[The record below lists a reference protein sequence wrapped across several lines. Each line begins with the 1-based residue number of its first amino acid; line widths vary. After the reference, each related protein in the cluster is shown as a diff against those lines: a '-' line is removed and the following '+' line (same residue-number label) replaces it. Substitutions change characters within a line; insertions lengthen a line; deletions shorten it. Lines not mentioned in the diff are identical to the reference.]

1 MTGSNGNSSFI
12 THLECSNCDRRLD
25 HRDIHT
31 VCPSCGKTLLARYDL
46 DKARRSLTRDSFLK
60 REHTMWRYREL
71 LPVLSDGNV
80 ASLGEGYT
88 PILHLKHHAA
98 SLGIKEVCIKEESY
112 NPTGSFKARG
122 LSMAVSR
129 AKELGIAEACMPT
142 AGNAGAALAAY
153 GAAAGIASHI
163 YMPDDTPRVNI
174 DECRIYGADVHLV
187 PGNISDA
194 AKAMNAGRVGKSWF
208 DMSTLKEP
216 YRLEGKK
223 TLGFEI
229 AEHYGWR
236 LPDVVIYPTG
246 GGTGLIGMWKAFEE
260 MQQLGW
266 IGGERPKMV
275 SVQTSGC
282 APIVKA
288 FQSGA
293 KDSEF
298 WNNAATI
305 ASGLRVPKAFAD
317 SLILR
322 AVYDSAGCAIAVD
335 DDEILKTIRAIAE
348 TEGLLLSPEGA
359 ATVAALSTLKHRGV
373 IQDES
378 RVLVFNTGSGLK
390 YTEVLQLAAMHQ
402 SGMQHPTM

>member
-12 THLECSNCDRRLD
+12 THLECSNCGKRLD
-25 HRDIHT
+25 HRDLHT
-31 VCPSCGKTLLARYDL
+31 VCPACGKTLLARYDL
-46 DKARRSLTRDSFLK
+46 DKARRLLTQDSFVK
-60 REHTMWRYREL
+60 RERTMWRYQEL
-71 LPVLSDGNV
+71 LPVLSDDNV
-80 ASLGEGYT
+80 VSLVEGFT
-88 PILHLKHHAA
+88 PILHLKHVAA
-98 SLGIKEVCIKEESY
+98 SLGINEVCIKEESY

-122 LSMAVSR
+122 LSMAVSK
-129 AKELGIAEACMPT
+129 AKELGVTEACMPT

-153 GAAAGIASHI
+153 GAAAGIGSHI
-163 YMPDDTPRVNI
+163 FMPEDTPRVNI

-194 AKAMNAGRVGKSWF
+194 AKAMSVGKTGKSWF

-229 AEHYGWR
+229 AEYYCWR
-236 LPDVVIYPTG
+236 LPDVIVYPTG

-260 MQQLGW
+260 MQHLGW
-266 IGGERPKMV
+266 IGDERPKMV

-288 FQSGA
+288 FGSGA
-293 KDSEF
+293 RVSEF
-298 WNNAATI
+298 WDNAETI

-317 SLILR
+317 SLVLK
-322 AVYDSAGCAIAVD
+322 AVYDSAGCALAID
-335 DDEILKTIRAIAE
+335 DREILKTIRAIAE
-348 TEGLLLSPEGA
+348 SEGLLLSPEGA

-373 IQDES
+373 VQDES

-390 YTEVLQLAAMHQ
+390 YTEVLQLAAKRHADR
-402 SGMQHPTM
+402 